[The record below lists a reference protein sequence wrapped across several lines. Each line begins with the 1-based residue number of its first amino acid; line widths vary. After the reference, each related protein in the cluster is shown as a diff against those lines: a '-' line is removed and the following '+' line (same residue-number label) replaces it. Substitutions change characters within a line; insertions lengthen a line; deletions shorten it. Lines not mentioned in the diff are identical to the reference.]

1 MIVEFEEKGHIY
13 SVNGEIA
20 SISVTELLAKHGLAP
35 DYSGINK
42 QKLRESAE
50 KGKEVH
56 KDLENILNEVD
67 YEPKTEQ
74 GKQFAEWVKK
84 NLDCGVGEQ
93 MLGYEKDGMIIAGTA
108 DVMGI
113 SKDRKFGI
121 IGDHKNTAKFHREY
135 VSWQVSLLDYFA
147 RKLGKEKINGKL
159 LNWKG
164 AKEFYCFHYDPKNG
178 EMTVY
183 KLDKIDDQEIER
195 LLDCEYKGE
204 IYQRPML
211 VIDPELEKKYLEAEE
226 KFTAIETTA
235 KELQAKRDELRGE
248 LVKLFEAQ
256 GIKSWGSNNGKL
268 LVTYVAP
275 QEQIRV
281 DSKKLKEKY
290 PQAYT
295 DCQKLVKVKA
305 SVRVS
310 LKEEVDTV
318 DDLKGDKNGK

>member
-1 MIVEFEEKGHIY
+1 MIMIVEFEEKGHIY

-42 QKLRESAE
+42 QKLRESAD

-56 KDLENILNEVD
+56 KDLENILNEPN
-67 YEPKTEQ
+67 YKPKTEQ
-74 GKQFAEWVKK
+74 GKQFAQWV
-84 NLDCGVGEQ
+84 NEHIDCGVGEQ
-93 MLGYEKDGMIIAGTA
+93 KLGYEKDGMIIAGTA
-108 DVMGI
+108 DMMGI
-113 SKDRKFGI
+113 SKDRKRLI
-121 IGDHKNTAKFHREY
+121 IGDHKNTTKFQREY

-164 AKEFYCFHYDPKNG
+164 AEEFYCFHYDPKSG
-178 EMTVY
+178 ELTVY
-183 KLDKIDDQEIER
+183 KLEKIDDQEIEK
-195 LLDCEYKGE
+195 LLECEYKGE
-204 IYQRPML
+204 IYQRPVL
-211 VIDPELEKKYLEAEE
+211 VIDPELEKRYLETETQ
-226 KFTAIETTA
+226 FMTIEAAA
-235 KELQAKRDELRGE
+235 KDLQAKRDELRGE

-256 GIKSWGSNNGKL
+256 GIKSWESNNGKL

-275 QEQIRV
+275 QEQNRV

-290 PQAYT
+290 PQAYI

-305 SVRVS
+305 SVRVTMRED
-310 LKEEVDTV
+310 EE
-318 DDLKGDKNGK
+318 